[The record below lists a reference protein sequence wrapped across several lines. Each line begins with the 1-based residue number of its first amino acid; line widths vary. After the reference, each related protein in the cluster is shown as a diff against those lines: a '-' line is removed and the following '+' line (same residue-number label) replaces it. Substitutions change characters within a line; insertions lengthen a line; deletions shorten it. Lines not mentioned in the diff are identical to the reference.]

1 MSTSQN
7 KKSNQITEGMLA
19 RSARGTRDESDEGVN
34 KAAGTKSSSQ
44 RELTAQNSGST
55 QDQEYNNSCLAGVD

>member
-7 KKSNQITEGMLA
+7 KKSNQITEGVLS
-19 RSARGTRDESDEGVN
+19 RRTRDAKAESDEGVD

-55 QDQEYNNSCLAGVD
+55 QDQDYNHSC